1 MIMCKSG
8 LSELFLGKKI
18 TNFQSSFVSPQKVTR
33 FSWQF
38 PAWGKWGVGE
48 TLMIRHFVRWSSLQ
62 KIEKLLFGC
71 TICFW
76 CYSFSSTRQ
85 SSQSEFCRLSSAYTP
100 STQGVTGVT
109 VLLNTAAVQHL
120 CLRSSRVATSLHR
133 WPVSSTPL

>member
-62 KIEKLLFGC
+62 KIESHYIAGLFNRHHFKCSSHTFCSFQVVSMKHPIDEMTWQCVSPGSRGAVGWIRTLKLGNISRLF
-71 TICFW
+71 
-76 CYSFSSTRQ
+76 Y
-85 SSQSEFCRLSSAYTP
+85 RLHWPP
-100 STQGVTGVT
+100 SIMT
-109 VLLNTAAVQHL
+109 
-120 CLRSSRVATSLHR
+120 
-133 WPVSSTPL
+133 